1 MKTRATA
8 ATALVLICTAGCKS
22 PLYRTLDTSLR
33 QEAAAQQRA
42 FLHAVAAGPIIE
54 IKREQSAVE
63 KSLIEQGRITE
74 LDEMSGPTAY
84 EHQSLQLGPNLLNEE
99 QEETVQMTTQQAIQL
114 AVRNNLDV
122 QVARIGPAIS
132 QSQVTQAEAVF
143 DAVYFADVSYSS
155 TDTPLPPAIIPT
167 FGSTQRKKFDLT
179 TGIRKSLATGGDIT
193 LQTNATRS
201 ESNPS
206 LSSVSAFDT
215 ANVELTLVQPMLRNF
230 GSDVAQAAIY
240 LRRNANAADLE
251 LLHETLLD
259 VALGTEQAYWN
270 LVRARQ
276 ELLITNRLL
285 KRTADELDRL
295 EKRGGFDASP
305 VQITQAQSDVEQ
317 RRSEVILARQGV
329 QIASDAL
336 KQLINSR
343 DLPLAGETLIIAADN
358 PVDLP
363 IAFSL
368 LDAVTTALQNRPRI
382 NRAMLDIRDA
392 TIRQRV
398 ADNQRLPVLNL
409 GATIRYNGLGSTH
422 GQSYRELSDGNF
434 IDYILNTQFEVPIG
448 NRTQQA
454 QYRRFQYEHQSS
466 VIAYQREIQ
475 NVVKE
480 VKDAIREVKTAYELI
495 ATTRAARRAAADNV
509 RVMEAEEDVGVELTP
524 EFIDRKLRRLESL
537 ANRELQEIRSLT
549 GYGTAIA
556 NYYRTIGTLLE
567 RNGINFAEQT
577 IDGV

>member
-1 MKTRATA
+1 MQMRSTA
-8 ATALVLICTAGCKS
+8 IIALVLICIAGCKS
-22 PLYRTLDTSLR
+22 PLQRTLDISLR
-33 QEAAAQQRA
+33 QETAAHHQA
-42 FLHAVAAGPIIE
+42 FLHAVAARPIIE

-63 KSLIEQGRITE
+63 KRLIEQGRITE

-84 EHQSLQLGPNLLNEE
+84 AHQPLQLGPNLLNEE
-99 QEETVQMTTQQAIQL
+99 QEEIVQMTTQQAIHL

-122 QVARIGPAIS
+122 QLARIAPAIS

-155 TDTPLPPAIIPT
+155 TDTPLPPAAIPT

-201 ESNPS
+201 NSNPS
-206 LSSVSAFDT
+206 ITSVNAFDT
-215 ANVELTLVQPMLRNF
+215 ANVELTLVQPVLRNF
-230 GSDVAQAAIY
+230 GSDVAMAAIH

-259 VALGTEQAYWN
+259 VALETEQAYWD
-270 LVRARQ
+270 LVQARQ
-276 ELLITNRLL
+276 ELLITNHLL
-285 KRTADELDRL
+285 RRTADELDRL

-329 QIASDAL
+329 HRASDAL

-343 DLPLAGETLIIAADN
+343 DLSLAGETLIIAADD
-358 PVDLP
+358 PADLP

-382 NRAMLDIRDA
+382 NRAMLNISDA

-409 GATIRYNGLGSTH
+409 GATVRYNGLGSTH

-454 QYRRFQYEHQSS
+454 QYRRFQHEHQSS
-466 VIAYQREIQ
+466 VVAYRREVQ

-480 VKDAIREVKTAYELI
+480 VKDAIREVETAYELI

-509 RVMEAEEDVGVELTP
+509 RVMEAQEDVGGELTP
-524 EFIDRKLRRLESL
+524 EFIDRKLRRLETL
-537 ANRELQEIRSLT
+537 ANRELQELRSLT

-556 NYYRTIGTLLE
+556 NYYRTTGTLLE
-567 RNGINFAEQT
+567 QHGINFSDQMSNGE
-577 IDGV
+577 